1 MWIFQQCMMHVTSR
15 QFLKTSQV
23 PLIVSQL
30 DSNMTQCDLGTS
42 LLFCHTHNYIYHIY
56 GKKEFLTLD
65 TSCKFSPNR
74 FLYDLITLSWAIRN
88 EKEEGK
94 KRNGRRRVF
103 VNVIST
109 KPPPQA
115 SPIIL
120 PITCPHTTWW
130 GEAHCAINNGGNH
143 VHVGYYI
150 YP

>member
-1 MWIFQQCMMHVTSR
+1 MHVTSR

-88 EKEEGK
+88 EKEEEK
-94 KRNGRRRVF
+94 NVMEEDEFLSMSSQRSRRHR
-103 VNVIST
+103 
-109 KPPPQA
+109 PHP
-115 SPIIL
+115 L
-120 PITCPHTTWW
+120 YCPSHARTQHDGVKHT
-130 GEAHCAINNGGNH
+130 
-143 VHVGYYI
+143 VQ
-150 YP
+150 